1 MAVTDIT
8 SKIKAVGAVD
18 WDRRLFD
25 ELIPLP
31 QGTTYNSYLILG
43 SEKTALIDTVDPTKA
58 DELFANLEEA
68 GVKKIDYIV
77 AHHGEQDHSGSLPAV
92 LAKYPG
98 AKILTDQRCKDLL
111 KDLLMIA
118 DDRFEVIADKQ
129 VVSLGDKTLEFIST
143 PWVHWPE
150 TFCTFIK
157 EDQILFSC
165 DFFGSHLA
173 SSAIYAEDAGLLY
186 RSAKRYFAEIM
197 MPFRVQIRKNLER
210 LSAYQIKTIAPSH
223 GPVHRD
229 PKVIMEAYQEW
240 VSDKVKNEVVIPYVS
255 MHGSTTKSLT
265 TSSGY
270 SPKRAW

>member
-197 MPFRVQIRKNLER
+197 
-210 LSAYQIKTIAPSH
+210 
-223 GPVHRD
+223 
-229 PKVIMEAYQEW
+229 
-240 VSDKVKNEVVIPYVS
+240 
-255 MHGSTTKSLT
+255 
-265 TSSGY
+265 
-270 SPKRAW
+270 